1 MSLED
6 IKAKGL
12 KVWYVKDKKSGKY
25 ISNKYDCSYEYTD
38 EPYIFCMSL
47 ACLHN
52 HLTKPHFS
60 YYSREGNKVINNIAS
75 PLNIDNLE
83 IIEA

>member
-1 MSLED
+1 MSVED

-12 KVWYVKDKKSGKY
+12 KAWYVKDKKSGKY

-47 ACLHN
+47 DCLRN
-52 HLTKPHFS
+52 HLTKPQ
-60 YYSREGNKVINNIAS
+60 I
-75 PLNIDNLE
+75 PLPHLLGEDLLSIIID
-83 IIEA
+83 

>member
-1 MSLED
+1 MSVED

-12 KVWYVKDKKSGKY
+12 KAWYVKDKKSGKY

-47 ACLHN
+47 DCLHN

-60 YYSREGNKVINNIAS
+60 YYSREANKVINNIAS
-75 PLNIDNLE
+75 PLNIDDLE